1 MRLQKFLSAL
11 ARLKSSFKIRPS
23 ALPVETDYLDL
34 VPKME
39 TLP

>member
-1 MRLQKFLSAL
+1 MQKFLFAL
-11 ARLKSSFKIRPS
+11 ARLKSSFKVRPS

>member
-1 MRLQKFLSAL
+1 MQKFLSAL
-11 ARLKSSFKIRPS
+11 ARLKSSFKVRPS

-34 VPKME
+34 VPKIE